1 MPPRVGDIYSVYSNQ
16 LRQYVACQVTA
27 LKENSE
33 RKGAQLAAV
42 LQLDWSGDALPQA
55 SELGAM
61 RPLVPDFFFW
71 RDKHDHAY
79 ASAEV
84 PAAYTLV
91 GNIAPLVLDDTT
103 THGHWNAGDTL
114 YHQRAWEQID
124 VTRRQRFKAA
134 SGDVQVTVGGHV
146 LRQDTTRI
154 DDTVLQSVTDFAEF
168 DHLPC
173 LMHIHTEHGTQALI
187 DYVNRQ
193 PLITELLWRSS
204 QVAEL
209 DLRASHLD
217 RLSIDATG
225 LAKVLLNRDLGV
237 LILRG
242 EISPQL
248 QLHSEAEG
256 RVLVLSGSARLPG
269 FAGLDHLA
277 GLSLS
282 ALSEIDLEGV
292 VQRFPHLTYLQL
304 QGKPGTVSNLSAIAG
319 LAQLQTLMLHDLFGY
334 TAEQFPAPQK
344 LSRLST
350 LWLSSL
356 PLDVAQAVRKSYK
369 KVVAQGLDLSVTQPR
384 KPAWLAE
391 NLHNPFRDWDGR
403 EQISTAQAKK
413 AATAYKTLLS
423 ATRAIDASMDAEA
436 VQATLSAM
444 VAAYV
449 TTFNQLD
456 ARGKLI
462 GTVESEEIH
471 AVLAGCLRELG
482 THLADTDGLLA
493 QFDRLREF

>member
-1 MPPRVGDIYSVYSNQ
+1 MPPRVGDIYSVYSTR

-27 LKENSE
+27 LKESRE

-61 RPLVPDFFFW
+61 RPLVADFFFW
-71 RDKHDHAY
+71 RGKHDHAY

-84 PAAYTLV
+84 PAAYTLA

-103 THGHWNAGDTL
+103 THGDWHAGDTL
-114 YHQRAWEQID
+114 YRQRAWEQID
-124 VTRRQRFKAA
+124 LTRRQRFKAA
-134 SGDVQVTVGGHV
+134 SGDVKVTVGGHV
-146 LRQDTTRI
+146 LRQDTRRI
-154 DDTVLQSVTDFAEF
+154 DDTVLQSIMDFAEL
-168 DHLPC
+168 DQLPC
-173 LMHIHTEHGTQALI
+173 LMHIHTEHGTQALA
-187 DYVNRQ
+187 DFVKGH
-193 PLITELLWRSS
+193 PFITELLWRSA

-209 DLRASHLD
+209 DLRASCLGS
-217 RLSIDATG
+217 LSIDASG

-237 LILRG
+237 LVLRG

-248 QLHSEAEG
+248 QLHSDAEG
-256 RVLVLSGSARLPG
+256 RALVVYGSGRLPG

-282 ALSEIDLEGV
+282 ALTQIDLDGV
-292 VQRFPHLTYLQL
+292 LRRFPHLTYLQL
-304 QGKPGTVSNLSAIAG
+304 QGKPGMVSNLSAIAG
-319 LAQLQTLMLHDLFGY
+319 LAQLQTLSLHDLFGY
-334 TAEQFPAPQK
+334 TPEQFPSPQQ
-344 LSRLST
+344 LPRLST
-350 LWLSSL
+350 LWLSSV
-356 PLDVAQAVRKSYK
+356 PFDVAQAVKHSYK
-369 KVVAQGLDLSVTQPR
+369 NAAAQGLDLSVTQPR
-384 KPAWLAE
+384 KPAWLDE

-436 VQATLSAM
+436 VQAALSAM

-449 TTFNQLD
+449 TSFNQLD
-456 ARGKLI
+456 ARNKLI
-462 GTVESEEIH
+462 GTVENEEIH
-471 AVLAGCLRELG
+471 AVLAGCLRALG
-482 THLADTDGLLA
+482 TKLADVDGLLA